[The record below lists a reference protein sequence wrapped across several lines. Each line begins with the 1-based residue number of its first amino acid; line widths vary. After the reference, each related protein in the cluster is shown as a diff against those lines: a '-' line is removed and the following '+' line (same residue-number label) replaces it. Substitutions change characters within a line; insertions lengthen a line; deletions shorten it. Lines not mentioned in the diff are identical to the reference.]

1 MLCNVIVDNRPG
13 AGDNLGI
20 RTIADQVEHA
30 TKNPGKL
37 NYGSGGNG
45 SAGRLAGEMF
55 KSKAGVFMVPIPY
68 GGGGS
73 AQLAL
78 LSGQVDLTFDNLA
91 TASANIRSGKLRGRA
106 REVRTGR
113 EGEPGDGR
121 TADLSAATRTAPAPR
136 SARARRPGRSTRG
149 RSPGSGHCRR

>member
-13 AGDNLGI
+13 AGDKLGI

-37 NYGSGGNG
+37 NYGSDGNG
-45 SAGRLAGEMF
+45 SAVRLAGEMF
-55 KSKAGVFMVPIPY
+55 KSQAGVFMVPIPY

-73 AQLAL
+73 AL

-113 EGEPGDGR
+113 EGERGDGR

-149 RSPGSGHCRR
+149 RSPGSGRCRR